1 VATRKTGSRRLT
13 VDGVTYRWRIRKR
26 ETYSQAD
33 YGSGKLH
40 VAVELAEDPGT
51 VLVLYTDR
59 PHPADWGT
67 EQVVPVRPSDVAGW
81 VREALAAGWLP
92 SVSGPQFI
100 HRPVSVLAGQDSE
113 PTAAGDGIPLRGIA
127 APEQ

>member
-1 VATRKTGSRRLT
+1 
-13 VDGVTYRWRIRKR
+13 VTYRWRIRKR
-26 ETYSQAD
+26 ATYSQAD
-33 YGSGKLH
+33 YGCGKLH
-40 VAVELAEDPGT
+40 VAVELAEQSGT

-67 EQVVPVRPSDVAGW
+67 GKVVPVRPSDVACW

-92 SVSGPQFI
+92 SQQGPQFI
-100 HRPVSVLAGQDSE
+100 HHPVSVLAEQSHAE
-113 PTAAGDGIPLRGIA
+113 PTAAGDGLPPSGMA